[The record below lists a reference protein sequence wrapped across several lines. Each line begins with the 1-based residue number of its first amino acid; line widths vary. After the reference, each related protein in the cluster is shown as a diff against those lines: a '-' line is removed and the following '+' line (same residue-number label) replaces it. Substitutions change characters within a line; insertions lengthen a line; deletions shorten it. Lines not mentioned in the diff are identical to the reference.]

1 MKPAGIKYGLLLV
14 TIVALQLHTGTVRA
28 QSLGFKGQAIGWTTL
43 NPAEPFQAQVGLRY
57 IPEISFSLPAG
68 KYSIDGEFSAN
79 IWGSA
84 MWQGDSTTLDKQLSP
99 YRMWVRFSGDQFE
112 LRAGLQKINFGSA
125 QMFRPLMWFDRI
137 DPRDPLQLTDGIYG
151 LLGRYYFLNNANIWL
166 WVLYGDDKVKG
177 WEIIPSLKNSIE
189 YGGRVQLPLYTG
201 EVAAT
206 YHHRTADPTAVL
218 PDSTTQGMQAP
229 ENRIAL
235 DAKIDLI
242 VGLWTEISLTHQD
255 LSFTEQQYKTMLNMG
270 MDYTFNLGNGL
281 NMMAEGFGYLQGE
294 RPFANEEG
302 VAFGLLSA
310 SYPVNII
317 HNVSAMLF
325 YDFTNENFYRFI
337 NWTVAYDKWSF
348 YVMGFWNPETYS
360 LYNVDPRTSLYG
372 GWGFQLMAVFNH

>member
-1 MKPAGIKYGLLLV
+1 MKNRITYGILILLLLILADQV
-14 TIVALQLHTGTVRA
+14 KA

-57 IPEISFSLPAG
+57 IPELSFSLPAG

-79 IWGSA
+79 IWGSS
-84 MWQGDSTTLDKQLSP
+84 MWQGDSTTLDKKLSP

-166 WVLYGDDKVKG
+166 WGLYGDDKIKG
-177 WEIIPSLKNSIE
+177 WELIPSLKNSIE

-201 EVAAT
+201 EVALT

-218 PDSTTQGMQAP
+218 PDSITQGMQAP

-235 DAKIDLI
+235 DAKMDLI

-294 RPFANEEG
+294 QPFAKEEG
-302 VAFGLLSA
+302 LVFGLLSA
-310 SYPVNII
+310 AYPVNII

-325 YDFTNENFYRFI
+325 YDITNNDFYRFI
-337 NWTVAYDKWSF
+337 NWSVAYDKWSF